1 MAKRLNEHI
10 TSGWIGAANRMASRK
25 AKRKIVAYVES
36 YDDVSFWRN
45 LFNEFETEQCT
56 FQVMLPS
63 SSSLAKGKKT
73 ALMNVLGESGLGENM
88 IACVDADYDYLLQGA
103 TRLSRHILNSP
114 FIFHTYAYAI
124 ENYQCY
130 AESLHEV
137 CVQATLNDRVLVDFP
152 LFLKRYSQVVYPLFL
167 WSVAFYRKRDLNTYP
182 LLVFCSDI
190 RILYFDLH
198 RPYKCLDS
206 LKRHVVKLLEHWE
219 NTCPEMAL
227 TIGGLQKELLALGVT
242 PDNVYL
248 FLQGHHLM
256 DNVVMKLLV
265 PVCTMLRREREME
278 INRLAEHDEQR
289 RNELTCYQNSQ
300 CPVELM
306 LRKNT
311 SYRDSSLYKRLKG
324 DVLRFLQSSA
334 REKK

>member
-1 MAKRLNEHI
+1 MAKRLNEHV
-10 TSGWIGAANRMASRK
+10 TSGWVNAANRMAPRK

-73 ALMNVLGESGLGENM
+73 ALMNVLGDSGLGENM
-88 IACVDADYDYLLQGA
+88 IACVDSDYDYLLQGV
-103 TRLSRHILNSP
+103 TRLSRRILNSP
-114 FIFHTYAYAI
+114 YIFHTYAYAI

-137 CVQATLNDRVLVDFP
+137 CVQATLNDRALMDFP
-152 LFLKRYSQVVYPLFL
+152 LFLQRYSQVIHPLFL
-167 WSVAFYRKRDLNTYP
+167 WSVAFYRKRDLITYP
-182 LLVFCSDI
+182 LLKFCSDI

-198 RPYKCLDS
+198 TPYNCLDS
-206 LKRHVVKLLEHWE
+206 LKKHVNRQVAYFSKHFPDMASSMGNLRNELE
-219 NTCPEMAL
+219 T
-227 TIGGLQKELLALGVT
+227 LGVT
-242 PDNVYL
+242 PDNTYL
-248 FLQGHHLM
+248 FIQGHHLM

-265 PVCTMLRREREME
+265 PVCTLLRRERETE
-278 INRLAEHDEQR
+278 IKRLAEHDEQR

-311 SYRDSSLYKRLKG
+311 CYRDLSLYKRLRQ
-324 DVLRFLQSSA
+324 DISRFL
-334 REKK
+334 KLK